1 MNIHIIKIL
10 SILIT
15 TIIFIYLLY
24 PKINEGFITWYLPFY
39 NKATIELT
47 KGTPK
52 YLTSKLEYDLLEY
65 EYIDKINFYLLKKT
79 SAEKNEY
86 YKFILSNIVKSLKVE
101 KLITHYESYYPKLLK
116 QINDKKNNFGIISSQ
131 MLVDKMSSDIN
142 LVQYI
147 NIVCVSN
154 YRYIFFII
162 NKASQISSLLE
173 MNNKRINIG
182 KKDTDD
188 YLFGTDIVNN
198 LKINNTLSIKPSYFD
213 TEEAFKKLIKNEIDG
228 MFFTDLYPSDTLD
241 KYIINDIEKKLILI
255 PITQINQS
263 VFKQRNI
270 FVEPVGLDL
279 NALPPNYLP
288 IKVKKLEHTK
298 FRPIIESFRYPDF
311 IVCNQFTDPKISF
324 GVVNSFVSNID
335 IINRTEFFTKNGYN
349 YLAFPGLANSM
360 FLPTHIGAKIF
371 YNKITI
377 SSTKPDTMC
386 KYYVGKSKCNDEKI
400 EGAKIIMGLD
410 GDED

>member
-39 NKATIELT
+39 NKGTIELT

-147 NIVCVSN
+147 NIVCVKFN
-154 YRYIFFII
+154 
-162 NKASQISSLLE
+162 QQSL
-173 MNNKRINIG
+173 
-182 KKDTDD
+182 
-188 YLFGTDIVNN
+188 
-198 LKINNTLSIKPSYFD
+198 
-213 TEEAFKKLIKNEIDG
+213 
-228 MFFTDLYPSDTLD
+228 
-241 KYIINDIEKKLILI
+241 
-255 PITQINQS
+255 
-263 VFKQRNI
+263 
-270 FVEPVGLDL
+270 
-279 NALPPNYLP
+279 
-288 IKVKKLEHTK
+288 
-298 FRPIIESFRYPDF
+298 
-311 IVCNQFTDPKISF
+311 
-324 GVVNSFVSNID
+324 SNI
-335 IINRTEFFTKNGYN
+335 
-349 YLAFPGLANSM
+349 
-360 FLPTHIGAKIF
+360 
-371 YNKITI
+371 IT
-377 SSTKPDTMC
+377 PR
-386 KYYVGKSKCNDEKI
+386 NE
-400 EGAKIIMGLD
+400 
-410 GDED
+410 